1 MVRANA
7 LVMLGALAL
16 VGCSQTA
23 TGPGQAYGP
32 TDGAVA
38 GAGREATSTVLA
50 GGVIGNVAGRTLDP
64 TARRK
69 AQEAEYQAL
78 EFGKTGSPIAWKSGA
93 YHGEVVP
100 GPPYQVNAYSCRDY
114 THTIYGSGQPQK
126 ARATACRPPS
136 GRWQPVS

>member
-1 MVRANA
+1 MVRGRA
-7 LVMLGALAL
+7 LVVLGAVALA
-16 VGCSQTA
+16 GCTQTA

-32 TDGAVA
+32 TDAAVA
-38 GAGREATSTVLA
+38 GAASVATTPVLA
-50 GGVIGNVAGRTLDP
+50 GGVIANVAGRELDP

-78 EFGKTGSPIAWKSGA
+78 DSGKTGSPIAWKSGA
-93 YHGEVVP
+93 FHGEVVP

-114 THTIYGSGQPQK
+114 THTIYGSGQPEK
-126 ARATACRPPS
+126 SRATACRPPS

>member
-1 MVRANA
+1 MVRVKA
-7 LVMLGALAL
+7 LVVLGALAL

-32 TDGAVA
+32 TDGTVA
-38 GAGREATSTVLA
+38 GSPGSGVVLA
-50 GGVIGNVAGRTLDP
+50 GGVIANVAGRDLDP
-64 TARRK
+64 TARRM

-93 YHGEVVP
+93 SHGEVVP
-100 GPPYQVNAYSCRDY
+100 GPPYQVNAYNCRDY
-114 THTIYGSGQPQK
+114 THTIYGSGQSQT
-126 ARATACRPPS
+126 ARATACRRPT